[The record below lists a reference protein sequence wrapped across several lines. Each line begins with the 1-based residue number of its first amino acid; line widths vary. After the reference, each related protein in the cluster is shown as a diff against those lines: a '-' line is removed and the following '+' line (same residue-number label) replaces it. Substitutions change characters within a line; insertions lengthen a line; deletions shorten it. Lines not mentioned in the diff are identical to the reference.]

1 MTRPMDD
8 LADTAEKIRSME
20 IRGAALIGRAAASAL
35 KEFALSI
42 DPAGID
48 EFNAQVG
55 RAADVLLKTRPT
67 AVSLSNAIRMVMR
80 YDGEDLESARTS
92 LAKNADAFVERSLRA
107 VERIGEIGSRRV
119 RDGDV
124 ILTHC
129 NSSVALSIIKTAF
142 DSGNGYQSHRHRV
155 AAPGIQ
161 GHLTIKTLDGWGIET
176 ELVVD
181 SAVRSVINEVD
192 HVIVGADV
200 ITANGS
206 LVNKIGTAAI
216 ALAASEA
223 RTSFVVAA
231 ETYKFSPETM
241 MGELVPIEERAAE
254 EVYPGISELL
264 HVRVRNPAFDVTPHQ
279 YIDVICTEVGADPAG
294 DELPRHKGDARL
306 GDGGPGPLT
315 PSPQPPTPLLWPP
328 SQTFSASPA
337 PPRDQVQGHRSQG
350 GGDPEPRHPLSL
362 LRFGR
367 SRSSPLLPYNGA
379 GWVLLL
385 VLFNI

>member
-1 MTRPMDD
+1 MTRPREE
-8 LADTAEKIRSME
+8 LLDTAEKIRSME
-20 IRGAALIGRAAASAL
+20 IRGAALIGRAAAGAL
-35 KEFALSI
+35 KDFALAI
-42 DPAGID
+42 EPTGIE
-48 EFNAQVG
+48 EFNREVG
-55 RAADVLLKTRPT
+55 RAAEILLDTRPT

-80 YDGEDLESARTS
+80 YRGDDIESARTS
-92 LAKNADAFVERSLRA
+92 LAKNADSFVERSLMA

-119 RDGDV
+119 RDGDT

-142 DSGNGYQSHRHRV
+142 DSGKKIRV
-155 AAPGIQ
+155 IATESRPRYQ
-161 GHLTIKTLDGWGIET
+161 GHLTIKALDGWGIET

-231 ETYKFSPETM
+231 ETYKFSPETI

-254 EVYPGISELL
+254 EVYPEISKLP
-264 HVRVRNPAFDVTPHQ
+264 HVRVRNPAFDVTPHR
-279 YIDVICTEVGADPAG
+279 YIDVICTEIGAIPP
-294 DELPRHKGDARL
+294 EMSYLVIREML
-306 GDGGPGPLT
+306 G
-315 PSPQPPTPLLWPP
+315 W
-328 SQTFSASPA
+328 
-337 PPRDQVQGHRSQG
+337 
-350 GGDPEPRHPLSL
+350 EME
-362 LRFGR
+362 GR
-367 SRSSPLLPYNGA
+367 IL
-379 GWVLLL
+379 
-385 VLFNI
+385 